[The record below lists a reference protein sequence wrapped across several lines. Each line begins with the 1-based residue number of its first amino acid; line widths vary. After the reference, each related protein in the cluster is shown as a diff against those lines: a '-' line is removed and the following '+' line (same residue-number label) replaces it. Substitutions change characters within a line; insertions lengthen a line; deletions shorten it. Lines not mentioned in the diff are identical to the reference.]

1 MSKIKPTGIE
11 IRKRDGGTVYRAV
24 VHDKATGKRISKTF
38 PTISAA
44 KSWRQDA
51 YAALR
56 AGTLSADRGPTL
68 AAIVADWLEDA
79 RAGHARNRSG
89 DPYKPAAIR
98 GYEKE
103 LRLRVLPEYG
113 SVRVGDLRRSHMQRL
128 VDRLVKQD
136 HSASTVQCVVTALR
150 AVFRYARRRD
160 MLNDDPT
167 HKLELPA
174 VRSKPR
180 RFCSSVEA
188 AELIAALPVADRAL
202 WATAF
207 YAGLRRGELT
217 GLRWEDVDLVANEI
231 RVERGWDAVEGDIA
245 SKSRQGHRKVPL
257 PAILHAFLWDH
268 RVANDD
274 PRVCG
279 SPRAIRSSIEAATK
293 TWASTCECGHARE
306 AHDER
311 CGESGCACSRFAG
324 LVPVTPHEARHTYA
338 SLMIAAGV
346 NAKALSV
353 FMGHA
358 NIAVTIDLYGH
369 LMPGSEA
376 EAAGLLDTYVSRATS
391 PATSPGTTPTAA

>member
-1 MSKIKPTGIE
+1 MARRRSGRAAQQRPRPGPRRKDAVSKIKPTGIE

-68 AAIVADWLEDA
+68 AAMSLTGW
-79 RAGHARNRSG
+79 RMRGRGHARNRSG

-274 PRVCG
+274 PRVFG

-293 TWASTCECGHARE
+293 DLGLNVRVRPCEGSARRALRRVGLRVLAVRWPGAGDAARGAPYVRVADDRRRGERKGALGVHGARE
-306 AHDER
+306 HRRDDR
-311 CGESGCACSRFAG
+311 PLRPPDAG
-324 LVPVTPHEARHTYA
+324 L
-338 SLMIAAGV
+338 G
-346 NAKALSV
+346 
-353 FMGHA
+353 G
-358 NIAVTIDLYGH
+358 
-369 LMPGSEA
+369 
-376 EAAGLLDTYVSRATS
+376 
-391 PATSPGTTPTAA
+391 